1 MLSEMTIIVG
11 VLLAVLIGY
20 YMTSRSIMFLE
31 GMTDPKKNSGGGDGG
46 GGGGAV
52 VDIVTIAKKQTDL
65 SKAAISEL
73 NIKEHRSHYNTINDQ
88 LEQWVSAKMID
99 QAKLLSH
106 KLGSNADMAEITKL
120 MTDMN
125 TMKGFKVTL
134 DDCAKFV
141 DSH

>member
-31 GMTDPKKNSGGGDGG
+31 GMTDPEKKGGDDSGS
-46 GGGGAV
+46 GGAV
-52 VDIVTIAKKQTDL
+52 VDIVTIAKKQTEL
-65 SKAAISEL
+65 TKAAISGL
-73 NIKEHRSHYNTINDQ
+73 NIKEHRSHYGTINDQ
-88 LEQWVSAKMID
+88 LEQWVSAKMVD
-99 QAKLLSH
+99 QSKLLSH
-106 KLGSNADMAEITKL
+106 KLGSNADMGEIMKL

-125 TMKGFKVTL
+125 TMKGFKVAL

>member
-1 MLSEMTIIVG
+1 MTIIVG

-20 YMTSRSIMFLE
+20 YMTSRSLMFLE
-31 GMTDPKKNSGGGDGG
+31 GMTDPEKKGGGGDGG
-46 GGGGAV
+46 DGGAV

-65 SKAAISEL
+65 TKTAISGL

>member
-20 YMTSRSIMFLE
+20 YMTSRSLMFLE
-31 GMTDPKKNSGGGDGG
+31 GMTDPEKKGGDGDG
-46 GGGGAV
+46 DGGAV

-65 SKAAISEL
+65 TKAAISGL
-73 NIKEHRSHYNTINDQ
+73 NIKEHRSQYSTINDQ
-88 LEQWVSAKMID
+88 LEQWVSAKMIH
-99 QAKLLSH
+99 QSKLLSH
-106 KLGSNADMAEITKL
+106 KVSSNADMTEIMKM

-125 TMKGFKVTL
+125 TMKGFKLAL

>member
-1 MLSEMTIIVG
+1 MTIIVG

-20 YMTSRSIMFLE
+20 YMTSRSLMFLE
-31 GMTDPKKNSGGGDGG
+31 GMTDPEKKGGGGDD
-46 GGGGAV
+46 GGAV
-52 VDIVTIAKKQTDL
+52 VDIVTIAKKQTEL
-65 SKAAISEL
+65 TKAAISGL
-73 NIKEHRSHYNTINDQ
+73 NIKEHRSHYSTINDQ

-106 KLGSNADMAEITKL
+106 KLGSNADTAEIMKL

>member
-20 YMTSRSIMFLE
+20 YMTSRSLMFLE
-31 GMTDPKKNSGGGDGG
+31 GMTDPEKKGGGGGGGGD
-46 GGGGAV
+46 GGAV
-52 VDIVTIAKKQTDL
+52 VDIVTIAKKQTEL
-65 SKAAISEL
+65 TKAAISGL
-73 NIKEHRSHYNTINDQ
+73 NIKEHRSHYSTINDQ
-88 LEQWVSAKMID
+88 LEQWVSAKMVD
-99 QAKLLSH
+99 QSKLLSH
-106 KLGSNADMAEITKL
+106 KLGSNADMGEIMEL

>member
-20 YMTSRSIMFLE
+20 YMTSRSLMFLE
-31 GMTDPKKNSGGGDGG
+31 GMTDPEKKGGGGDD
-46 GGGGAV
+46 GGAV
-52 VDIVTIAKKQTDL
+52 VDIVTIAKKQTEL
-65 SKAAISEL
+65 TKAAISGL
-73 NIKEHRSHYNTINDQ
+73 NIKEHRSHYSTINDQ

-106 KLGSNADMAEITKL
+106 KLGSNAEMSEIMKL

>member
-20 YMTSRSIMFLE
+20 YMTSRSLMFLE
-31 GMTDPKKNSGGGDGG
+31 GMTDPEKKGGDSGSGG
-46 GGGGAV
+46 GGGTV
-52 VDIVTIAKKQTDL
+52 VDIVTIAKQQSELTKT
-65 SKAAISEL
+65 AISGL
-73 NIKEHRSHYNTINDQ
+73 NIKEHRSHYSTINDQ

-99 QAKLLSH
+99 QAKLISH
-106 KLGSNADMAEITKL
+106 KLGSNADMTEITK
-120 MTDMN
+120 MMSDMN
-125 TMKGFKVTL
+125 TMKSFKVAL

>member
-20 YMTSRSIMFLE
+20 YMTSRSLMFLE
-31 GMTDPKKNSGGGDGG
+31 GMTDPEKKGGGGDGG
-46 GGGGAV
+46 DGGAV

-65 SKAAISEL
+65 TKTAISGL

>member
-20 YMTSRSIMFLE
+20 YMTSRSLMFLE
-31 GMTDPKKNSGGGDGG
+31 GMTDPEKKGVGGDD
-46 GGGGAV
+46 GGAV
-52 VDIVTIAKKQTDL
+52 VDIVTIAKKQTEL
-65 SKAAISEL
+65 TKAAISGL
-73 NIKEHRSHYNTINDQ
+73 NIKEHRSHYSTINDQ

-106 KLGSNADMAEITKL
+106 KLGSNAEMSEIMKL

-134 DDCAKFV
+134 DDCAKFI

>member
-1 MLSEMTIIVG
+1 MLSEMTIVVG

-20 YMTSRSIMFLE
+20 YMTSRSLMFLE
-31 GMTDPKKNSGGGDGG
+31 GMTDPEKKGGDSA

-52 VDIVTIAKKQTDL
+52 VDIVTIAKQQTEL
-65 SKAAISEL
+65 TKTAISGL
-73 NIKEHRSHYNTINDQ
+73 NIKEHRAHYSTINDQ

-99 QAKLLSH
+99 QSKLLSH
-106 KLGSNADMAEITKL
+106 KLGSNADMAEIVKM

-125 TMKGFKVTL
+125 TMKGFKVAL

>member
-1 MLSEMTIIVG
+1 MTIIVG

-31 GMTDPKKNSGGGDGG
+31 GMTDPKKNSGGGDGGGG

>member
-1 MLSEMTIIVG
+1 MTIIVG

-20 YMTSRSIMFLE
+20 YMTSRSLMFLE
-31 GMTDPKKNSGGGDGG
+31 GMTDPEKKGGGGDGG
-46 GGGGAV
+46 DGGAV
-52 VDIVTIAKKQTDL
+52 VDIVTIAKKQADL
-65 SKAAISEL
+65 TKVAISEL

>member
-20 YMTSRSIMFLE
+20 YMTSRSLMFLE
-31 GMTDPKKNSGGGDGG
+31 GMTDPEKKGGGGDD
-46 GGGGAV
+46 GGAV
-52 VDIVTIAKKQTDL
+52 VDIVTIAKKQTEL
-65 SKAAISEL
+65 TKAAISGL
-73 NIKEHRSHYNTINDQ
+73 NIKEHRSHYSTINDQ

-106 KLGSNADMAEITKL
+106 KLGSNADTAEIMKL